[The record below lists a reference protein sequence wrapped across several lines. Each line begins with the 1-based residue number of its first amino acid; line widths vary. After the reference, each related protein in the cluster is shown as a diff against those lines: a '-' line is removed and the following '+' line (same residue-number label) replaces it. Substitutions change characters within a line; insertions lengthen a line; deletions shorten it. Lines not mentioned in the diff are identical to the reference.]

1 MLPMMLRGIALF
13 LALIW
18 VCILP
23 ASALTPSTPENCIW
37 KIFSIGYDSVTAEA
51 TQLESHTET
60 STSDYDSAAIHV
72 AITEEIPTEANRA
85 LFGQNAEFKAAEGE
99 EAAAARASTPT
110 GRPGSP
116 MEVPRGT
123 NAPGSVNGRD
133 FSGHAFDEMQADGLT
148 PSVVENTITNGA
160 AKAGNTA
167 GTTVY
172 YDSVNKVSVVVNSAG
187 KVITASRGS
196 LGR

>member
-1 MLPMMLRGIALF
+1 MMLRGIALF

-85 LFGQNAEFKAAEGE
+85 LFGQNAPNLRPAERRRGC
-99 EAAAARASTPT
+99 
-110 GRPGSP
+110 GSP
-116 MEVPRGT
+116 SLDP
-123 NAPGSVNGRD
+123 
-133 FSGHAFDEMQADGLT
+133 
-148 PSVVENTITNGA
+148 NGA
-160 AKAGNTA
+160 AG
-167 GTTVY
+167 
-172 YDSVNKVSVVVNSAG
+172 
-187 KVITASRGS
+187 
-196 LGR
+196 